1 MPPFA
6 AAALIRVARERL
18 LRVYVREAARLRAA
32 AANATTAS
40 LRARLLEEA
49 EQQEQ
54 LADKIS
60 KLDGYSPSLER
71 KARPSPSGR

>member
-1 MPPFA
+1 M
-6 AAALIRVARERL
+6 

-60 KLDGYSPSLER
+60 KLD
-71 KARPSPSGR
+71 